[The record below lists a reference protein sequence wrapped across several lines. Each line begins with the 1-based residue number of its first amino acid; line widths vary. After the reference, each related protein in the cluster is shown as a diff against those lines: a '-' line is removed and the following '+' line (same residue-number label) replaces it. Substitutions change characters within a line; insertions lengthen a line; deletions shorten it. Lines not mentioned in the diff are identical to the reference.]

1 MAMRV
6 RGSGGV
12 LVGALFSTAHS
23 HLPAVSSHSGK
34 RAAELWGGG
43 GLLDEGTDVIHGGPI
58 LMN

>member
-12 LVGALFSTAHS
+12 PVGALFSTAHS

-34 RAAELWGGG
+34 RATELWG

>member
-12 LVGALFSTAHS
+12 PVGALFSTAHS

-34 RAAELWGGG
+34 RATELWGGAS
-43 GLLDEGTDVIHGGPI
+43 
-58 LMN
+58 LMRALM